1 MGLRN
6 LLNHF
11 QLRLWVSTTLFLT
24 LTSDVWADEAEDLHQ
39 LFESEWERT
48 MQESPTWASQLGDK
62 RYNRVWADRSADAI
76 RASARKDR
84 DALQALSAIDKRQL
98 SPVDQ
103 LNYRLFEQEYR
114 VRIAEQPFNLH
125 LIPLNQRGG
134 VQNQNN
140 LSKSLS
146 FDTVQDYEEWIVR
159 LNALPKYIA
168 QTIALMKQGIAGGI
182 LHPQIIMKRIPAQI
196 KKQIVDRPEDSL
208 YYEAFRTFAI
218 ELSDAEK
225 QRLRQSAQTSI
236 REAVIPAYREFL
248 RFFEEEYLPASF
260 GDVGCWQ
267 RSNGKLM
274 YAMLAQKFTTTQ
286 LTPQEIHDIGQ
297 REVARIRAEMETIQK
312 QVKFTGSFQEFL
324 THLRTDSRFYYEDP
338 NDLLLAYR
346 ACCKRIDPQLPKLF
360 HRLPKTAYEI
370 VPIPAQMAP
379 DTTTA
384 YYQQP
389 SADGS
394 RPGRYFVNLYR
405 PQDRPKYEIEALS
418 LHESVPGHHF
428 QIALAMELNNV
439 PSFRRY
445 GGYTAFIEGW
455 GLYSEKLGEE
465 LGLYKDPYS
474 KFGQLTYEMWR
485 AVRLVVDTGMHE
497 LRWSRKEAIDFFAA
511 NTAKSLLDIENEI
524 DRYIAWPGQA
534 LAYKIGELKIRELRA
549 RAEKQLGT
557 KFEVK
562 DFHEVVLK
570 NGAVPL
576 GVLEEQV
583 DAWLATE
590 E

>member
-6 LLNHF
+6 LFNHF
-11 QLRLWVSTTLFLT
+11 HLRLWVSTVLFLT
-24 LTSDVWADEAEDLHQ
+24 LASNVLADEAEELHQ

-76 RASARKDR
+76 RASARKDN
-84 DALQALSAIDKRQL
+84 DALQALSAIDKSQL

-103 LNYRLFEQEYR
+103 LNYRLFEQEYK
-114 VRIAEQPFNLH
+114 VRIAEQPFKLH

-146 FDTVQDYEEWIVR
+146 FETVQDYEEWIVR
-159 LNALPKYIA
+159 LNGLPKYIA
-168 QTIALMKQGIAGGI
+168 QTTELMKQGIAGGM

-208 YYEAFRTFAI
+208 FYEAFRTFAI

-225 QRLRQSAQTSI
+225 QRLRQSAKTSI
-236 REAVIPAYREFL
+236 RKGVIPAYREFL

-260 GDVGCWQ
+260 KDVGCWQ

-274 YAMLAQKFTTTQ
+274 YAALAQKFTTTQ
-286 LTPQEIHDIGQ
+286 LTPREIHDIGQ

-312 QVKFTGSFQEFL
+312 RVKFAGSFQEFL
-324 THLRTDSRFYYEDP
+324 THLRTDSKFYYEDP
-338 NDLLLAYR
+338 NDLLLAYKQ
-346 ACCKRIDPQLPKLF
+346 CCKRIDPQLPNLF

-428 QIALAMELNNV
+428 QIALAMELDNV

-485 AVRLVVDTGMHE
+485 AVRLVVDTGIHE

-549 RAEKQLGT
+549 RAEKQLGA

-576 GVLEEQV
+576 DVLEEQV
-583 DAWLATE
+583 DAWLASE
-590 E
+590 K

>member
-6 LLNHF
+6 LFNHF
-11 QLRLWVSTTLFLT
+11 HLRLWVSTVLFLT
-24 LTSDVWADEAEDLHQ
+24 LASDVLADEAEELHQ

-76 RASARKDR
+76 RASARKDN
-84 DALQALSAIDKRQL
+84 DALQALSAIDKSQL

-103 LNYRLFEQEYR
+103 LNYRLFEQEYK
-114 VRIAEQPFNLH
+114 VRIAEQPFKLH

-146 FDTVQDYEEWIVR
+146 FETVQDYEEWIVR
-159 LNALPKYIA
+159 LNGLPKYIA
-168 QTIALMKQGIAGGI
+168 QTTELMKQGIAGGM

-208 YYEAFRTFAI
+208 FYEAFRAFAI

-225 QRLRQSAQTSI
+225 QRLRQSAKTSI
-236 REAVIPAYREFL
+236 RKGVIPAYREFL

-260 GDVGCWQ
+260 EDVGCWQ

-274 YAMLAQKFTTTQ
+274 YAALAQKFTTTQ
-286 LTPQEIHDIGQ
+286 LTPREIHDIGQ
-297 REVARIRAEMETIQK
+297 REVARIRAEMEAIQK
-312 QVKFTGSFQEFL
+312 RVKFAGSFQEFL
-324 THLRTDSRFYYEDP
+324 THLRTDSKFYYDDP
-338 NDLLLAYR
+338 NDLLLAYKQ
-346 ACCKRIDPQLPKLF
+346 CCKRIDPQLPNLF

-428 QIALAMELNNV
+428 QIALAMELDNV

-485 AVRLVVDTGMHE
+485 AVRLVVDTGIHE

-549 RAEKQLGT
+549 RAEKQLGA

-576 GVLEEQV
+576 DVLEEQV
-583 DAWLATE
+583 DAWLASE
-590 E
+590 K